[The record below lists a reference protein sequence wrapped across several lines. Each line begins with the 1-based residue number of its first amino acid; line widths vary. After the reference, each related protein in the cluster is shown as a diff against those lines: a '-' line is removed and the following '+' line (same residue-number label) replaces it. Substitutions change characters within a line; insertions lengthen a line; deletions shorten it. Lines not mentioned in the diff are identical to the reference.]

1 MLIDAARPSA
11 SAEMVAE
18 LAAHLRLPQGFA
30 DDAASEAALAR
41 LMDAAA
47 RVVED
52 RTRRALLQRVM
63 LLRVSAWDDAE
74 TLSLP
79 VEPVAQV
86 TELALAQEDG
96 ARATVDPAIWRL
108 ASVDGRSAIRARA
121 GRRLPPIPRDGHAEA
136 HLVAGYGAAW
146 GDAPEDL
153 RLAVILLAA
162 TYFEQRNEA
171 AGRLAPPPLSVAAL
185 LEPYRRV
192 RL

>member
-30 DDAASEAALAR
+30 EDAVSAATLGR
-41 LMDAAA
+41 LMDAAT

-63 LLRVSAWDDAE
+63 LLRVSAWDSADA
-74 TLSLP
+74 LSLP

-86 TELALAQEDG
+86 LELALGHEDG
-96 ARATVDPAIWRL
+96 ARATVDPGLWRL
-108 ASVDGRSAIRARA
+108 AAVDGRAAIRARA

-136 HLVAGYGAAW
+136 HLLAGYGPAW
-146 GDAPEDL
+146 SDTPEDL
-153 RLAVILLAA
+153 RLASILLAA
-162 TYFEQRNEA
+162 SFFEQRNEA
-171 AGRLAPPPLSVAAL
+171 AGRPAPLPQSVVAL

>member
-63 LLRVSAWDDAE
+63 LLRVSAWDSPDA
-74 TLSLP
+74 LSLP

-86 TELALAQEDG
+86 LELALAHDDG
-96 ARATVDPAIWRL
+96 ARATVDPALWRL

-136 HLVAGYGAAW
+136 HLVAGYGGAW

-153 RLAVILLAA
+153 RLAVIQLAA
-162 TYFEQRNEA
+162 HYFEQRAEA
-171 AGRLAPPPLSVAAL
+171 ARGPASLPLSVAAL
-185 LEPYRRV
+185 LEPYRRGRV
-192 RL
+192 